1 MTNTKKDKEE
11 KAADGMQFMAIRNII
26 KELMYKLKYRSPRQ
40 VFEHY
45 PELGDL
51 YYRAL
56 IRAPKVKATPMVT
69 LTGCEGQEDE

>member
-1 MTNTKKDKEE
+1 MTKDDRDNKYP
-11 KAADGMQFMAIRNII
+11 ANGLQFIAIRNII
-26 KELMYKLKYRSPRQ
+26 KELMHKLKFNSPRQ

-56 IRAPKVKATPMVT
+56 INAPKVKATPMVSPS
-69 LTGCEGQEDE
+69 GSEANNDE